1 MKRELIQSLIN
12 WKGKVDR
19 KPLILRGARQVGK
32 TWLMKEFGKSFY
44 ENIAYVNFESAKS
57 LHRIFESGFDAEKL
71 LIALKIE
78 TGTNIVPHNTLIIL
92 DEIQECEAALTSLKY
107 FQENANQYHIIAAGS
122 LLGVSMHQN
131 RSFPVGK
138 VDFLDLY
145 PLSFQEFLIA
155 VNEEPLLE
163 LLRNKQWDLITG
175 FKSKFIDLLK
185 QYYFVGGMPEVVLTF
200 ILQKDMHLVRQK
212 QLDILTAYEQDF
224 SKHAPHEIVPRIR
237 LVWQSLPAQLAKEN
251 KKFVYGSLKK
261 GARAREFEMAI
272 EWLMN
277 AGIVHKVSRC
287 NKPGLPLIAYA
298 SLSDFKLYVL
308 DVGLL
313 GAMGNLSAATILD
326 EQALFEE
333 FKGTMSEQYV
343 LQQLKT
349 MNHLPI
355 YYWTAENATAEVD
368 FVIQYENKVIP
379 IEVKASENLKA
390 KSLRIFHDKYNPAMS
405 IRCSLSDYREE
416 SWLTNLP
423 LYAIIC
429 LFESK

>member
-1 MKRELIQSLIN
+1 
-12 WKGKVDR
+12 
-19 KPLILRGARQVGK
+19 
-32 TWLMKEFGKSFY
+32 
-44 ENIAYVNFESAKS
+44 
-57 LHRIFESGFDAEKL
+57 
-71 LIALKIE
+71 
-78 TGTNIVPHNTLIIL
+78 
-92 DEIQECEAALTSLKY
+92 
-107 FQENANQYHIIAAGS
+107 
-122 LLGVSMHQN
+122 
-131 RSFPVGK
+131 
-138 VDFLDLY
+138 
-145 PLSFQEFLIA
+145 
-155 VNEEPLLE
+155 
-163 LLRNKQWDLITG
+163 
-175 FKSKFIDLLK
+175 
-185 QYYFVGGMPEVVLTF
+185 
-200 ILQKDMHLVRQK
+200 
-212 QLDILTAYEQDF
+212 
-224 SKHAPHEIVPRIR
+224 
-237 LVWQSLPAQLAKEN
+237 
-251 KKFVYGSLKK
+251 
-261 GARAREFEMAI
+261 
-272 EWLMN
+272 
-277 AGIVHKVSRC
+277 
-287 NKPGLPLIAYA
+287 
-298 SLSDFKLYVL
+298 LYVL

-429 LFESK
+429 MFESK